1 MQMLADQCALLKV
14 IAENQEKLAKIMK
27 AGPSLN
33 FPPPGVPPHRPNGPG
48 VGSSPTRLASM
59 YHAVAGSQASP
70 ATPPAPAFMGFCATA
85 VANLWVGYQA
95 VVAPAIAVEPN
106 AAQEVPN
113 KDTRP
118 IDVIDENGAP
128 RTVSP
133 SPKGPDQVRGL
144 IAQGCS
150 EFL

>member
-1 MQMLADQCALLKV
+1 M
-14 IAENQEKLAKIMK
+14 
-27 AGPSLN
+27 
-33 FPPPGVPPHRPNGPG
+33 
-48 VGSSPTRLASM
+48 
-59 YHAVAGSQASP
+59 
-70 ATPPAPAFMGFCATA
+70 
-85 VANLWVGYQA
+85 
-95 VVAPAIAVEPN
+95 APAIAVEPN

-144 IAQGCS
+144 FAQGQTKTAASFQMFISCLS
-150 EFL
+150 RLQLVK